1 MIRRPPR
8 STRTDTLFP
17 YTTLFRSRD
26 AASRRGHR
34 ERLQPAEDILRQS
47 RRAVTQE
54 PEFGKEMVAQSGVGL
69 HRAYQ
74 LRKEDWRR
82 IIFGEADLAQVA
94 DRLGELSR
102 QRPAVVDIEARPL
115 VKHVGWQRVF
125 AADMAQR
132 HPRKQGAR
140 LRSRVELGKG
150 QWG

>member
-1 MIRRPPR
+1 MRISDWTSDVCSSDLADRAGGFERAADNRRALCLG
-8 STRTDTLFP
+8 SAIFGDD
-17 YTTLFRSRD
+17 RD

-74 LRKEDWRR
+74 LRKEDWHR

-94 DRLGELSR
+94 DRRGELSR
-102 QRPAVVDIEARPL
+102 QRPAVVDIEA
-115 VKHVGWQRVF
+115 G
-125 AADMAQR
+125 
-132 HPRKQGAR
+132 
-140 LRSRVELGKG
+140 
-150 QWG
+150 